1 VTVSW
6 RRVTQ
11 TAWIVGGG
19 LAGATVSWAL
29 RERGIRPV
37 VFEQAEVTGGL
48 IRAERLNGVI
58 YEPHGTHAFHT
69 DDEEVWRL
77 VGSLVPFRPYEH
89 RVLTMIE
96 GRLVHWPIMREDLEQ
111 LSFGPR
117 ALEHVDAG
125 SSMPTDPG
133 ELNFEEWCLRL
144 MGHDIYEHYV
154 KPYTEKQWGR
164 PPAEL
169 AADFAPKRVQV
180 RTDGDDRLFKDRF
193 QGFPDG
199 SLEAT
204 YTDLVDGFFGHTEI
218 HTGTY
223 VTLAGLLQRVETAD
237 ARPDYV
243 VVTAPLDDFAEGELG
258 TLDWRGLRFEHTYIP
273 DVDFAQEREQV
284 NWPGKEFAWIRTH
297 ETKHAS
303 GQQVAGTVLTYEFTG
318 APARY
323 YPVPGVGGAA
333 RRLNDAYQQLIR
345 ARVEEAGPRILFA
358 GRLANFMY
366 YDMDDVIRQ
375 ALDLVRSLPD

>member
-1 VTVSW
+1 VT
-6 RRVTQ
+6 RA
-11 TAWIVGGG
+11 AWIVGGG
-19 LAGATVSWAL
+19 LAGATVSHAL
-29 RERGIRPV
+29 RERGIRPA

-77 VGSLVPFRPYEH
+77 VTSLVPFRPYEH

-96 GRLVHWPIMREDLEQ
+96 GRLVRWPIMREDLEQ
-111 LSFGPR
+111 LSFGQR
-117 ALEHVDAG
+117 ALDYVA
-125 SSMPTDPG
+125 SRPPMPVEPG
-133 ELNFEEWCLRL
+133 EMNFEDWCLRL
-144 MGHDIYEHYV
+144 MGRDIYEHYV

-164 PPAEL
+164 APSEL

-199 SLEAT
+199 GRGAT
-204 YTDLVDGFFGHTEI
+204 YTDLVDRLLGHTEI
-218 HTGTY
+218 HMGSH
-223 VTLAGLLQRVETAD
+223 VTLVNLVERLQAVPPAE
-237 ARPDYV
+237 RPSHV
-243 VVTAPLDDFAEGELG
+243 VVTAPLDDFADCELG

-273 DVDFAQEREQV
+273 DVEFAQEREQV
-284 NWPGKEFAWIRTH
+284 NWPGSEFPWIRTH

-303 GQQVAGTVLTYEFTG
+303 GQEIDGTVLTYEFTG

-323 YPVPGVGGAA
+323 YPVPGIGGVA
-333 RRLNDAYQQLIR
+333 RRLNDAYQELIR
-345 ARVEEAGPRILFA
+345 TRVEEHGPRVIFA

-375 ALDLVRSLPD
+375 ALDLVRGLSL